1 MPGLL
6 GAGAEYMM
14 AAGVPEYANHVI
26 KYDALTSDTTLA
38 GYIYGGIKSTGANI
52 FFTNT
57 GTQSSAYDQLL
68 KVYIVKGSSVGVDK
82 MNQQSVSTLKMQVY
96 PNPNDGNI
104 HANFYLQKAGEVML
118 SVSSG
123 DGKLI
128 EYKKLGNMRVGENQ
142 ITYKLPDS
150 APKGTYIVT
159 ITTAEGIS
167 TQKVVLSR

>member
-1 MPGLL
+1 
-6 GAGAEYMM
+6 
-14 AAGVPEYANHVI
+14 
-26 KYDALTSDTTLA
+26 
-38 GYIYGGIKSTGANI
+38 
-52 FFTNT
+52 
-57 GTQSSAYDQLL
+57 
-68 KVYIVKGSSVGVDK
+68 

>member
-1 MPGLL
+1 
-6 GAGAEYMM
+6 M

-26 KYDALTSDTTLA
+26 KYDELTSDTTMV

-104 HANFYLQKAGEVML
+104 YANFYLEKAGEVML
-118 SVSSG
+118 SVSNG

-128 EYKKLGNMRVGENQ
+128 EHKKLGNMSAGENQ
-142 ITYKLPDS
+142 ITYKVPTS
-150 APKGTYIVT
+150 VPRGTYMVT
-159 ITTAEGIS
+159 IATVGATS
-167 TQKVVLSR
+167 TQKIVLSR